1 MARNTQVAADHNA
14 PPITRILAEYVAG
27 HASRGW
33 SDAVDHE
40 AHRTFLNWLGCA
52 VGAAKH
58 EALEAALAAVQVLQP
73 APQAT
78 VLGRAEKV
86 DIANAAL
93 LNGITSHTFDFDDTH
108 LKTIIHPAGPV
119 ASAVLALAEHTGASG
134 RAVLDALVLGI
145 DVACRLGN
153 TVYPEH
159 YDRGWHITGTTGM
172 FGAAAGCARLLRLDA
187 DRTAMALGI
196 AASQPVGLREQ
207 FGTMT
212 KPFHPGGAARAGLM
226 SALMAQHGYTAS
238 PRAIEAPR
246 GWAQV
251 VSTKYAWN
259 EVTDELGE
267 RFEISFNSYKPFA
280 CGIVIHPSIDA
291 CVQLRERG
299 IAAEQIE
306 RIELKVH
313 SLVLELTGK
322 KEPADGLSAKF
333 SVYHGCAAG
342 LGTGRHRQAAR
353 RHQLRQSDPRR
364 PRRDGQPR
372 GVSVDLAREAG
383 RRLGLPVELVTFNSA
398 GNTVEA
404 IKARQVD
411 LAFVAIDPVRAA
423 DMDYTAPYVIIE
435 GAYLV
440 RNASPLQRNE
450 EVDRAGTRIA
460 VGRGSAYDLYLTR
473 EIKAATL
480 VRTPTSPRV
489 DDLPGAEPRRR
500 RRREAAAGNG
510 RASASAACACCRA
523 ASW

>member
-1 MARNTQVAADHNA
+1 MARNTQVAADHDA
-14 PPITRILAEYVAG
+14 PPITQILAKYVAT
-27 HASRGW
+27 HPSRGW
-33 SDAVDHE
+33 SDAVDRE

-52 VGAAKH
+52 VGAANH
-58 EALEAALAAVQVLQP
+58 EAADAAMAAVKALQP

-78 VLGRAEKV
+78 VLGRSERV
-86 DIANAAL
+86 DMASAAL

-119 ASAVLALAEHTGASG
+119 ASAVLALAEHTGAPG
-134 RAVLDALVLGI
+134 RVVLDALVLGI

-172 FGAAAGCARLLRLDA
+172 FGAAAGCARLLRLDTH
-187 DRTAMALGI
+187 RTAMALGI

-226 SALMAQHGYTAS
+226 SALLARHGYTAS

-251 VSTKYAWN
+251 VSTKCNWN

-291 CVQLRERG
+291 CVQLREQG
-299 IAAEQIE
+299 IKPEQVE

-322 KEPADGLSAKF
+322 KEPADGLQGKF
-333 SVYHGCAAG
+333 SVYHGCAVG
-342 LGTGRHRQAAR
+342 LIFGQASEAQYADAIVNRDDVAALRRKVVATVDDSIDEASADVTAVLTDGRRVHVFVEHAIGSLQRPMSDAALEAKFR
-353 RHQLRQSDPRR
+353 GMSDEVIGEDKTARLIAACWAIAKAS
-364 PRRDGQPR
+364 DVR
-372 GVSVDLAREAG
+372 GLTELAR
-383 RRLGLPVELVTFNSA
+383 P
-398 GNTVEA
+398 
-404 IKARQVD
+404 
-411 LAFVAIDPVRAA
+411 
-423 DMDYTAPYVIIE
+423 
-435 GAYLV
+435 
-440 RNASPLQRNE
+440 
-450 EVDRAGTRIA
+450 
-460 VGRGSAYDLYLTR
+460 
-473 EIKAATL
+473 
-480 VRTPTSPRV
+480 
-489 DDLPGAEPRRR
+489 
-500 RRREAAAGNG
+500 
-510 RASASAACACCRA
+510 
-523 ASW
+523 